1 MAASLVNLAVLLDEH
16 VLVGFVGD
24 VAAEEGEAVAE
35 GEALPVGC
43 ADADVAAFGEFFPG
57 GLLHPGP
64 GVEVGAMDGHEDP
77 FDSVGFVG
85 EP

>member
-1 MAASLVNLAVLLDEH
+1 M
-16 VLVGFVGD
+16 
-24 VAAEEGEAVAE
+24 AE

-43 ADADVAAFGEFFPG
+43 ADVEFAAFGESFPG

-64 GVEVGAMDGHEDP
+64 RVEVGAVDGHEDS

-85 EP
+85 DPEAELRFIVVLTWWDRHVECFSVIAV